1 MVEARSCEHRR
12 HWKPQAS
19 SLDGRSSTIPEL
31 SSPPANLNHPEAPHL
46 ASRPDLGPSRAQT
59 GRRGFP
65 KATPQGGQIGTPE
78 PPYEPSTE
86 PRGGGHAHAQ
96 CSARSL
102 ADRAARCRKLIP
114 AIESALAFG
123 WTPTSWSP
131 IFRVT
136 RAVSE
141 PPGSCLDGSRIYRP
155 RPHAPARPPS
165 RAVANAK
172 TNTRARSPSP
182 CPTAPKQQR
191 SAPDVAHRRDE
202 RRITPIH
209 TRRR

>member
-1 MVEARSCEHRR
+1 MAESGG
-12 HWKPQAS
+12 
-19 SLDGRSSTIPEL
+19 GRSTVMRARKTLEATGFITRRPQFHDSGAQQSTRYY
-31 SSPPANLNHPEAPHL
+31 LNHPQAPHL

-123 WTPTSWSP
+123 
-131 IFRVT
+131 
-136 RAVSE
+136 
-141 PPGSCLDGSRIYRP
+141 
-155 RPHAPARPPS
+155 
-165 RAVANAK
+165 
-172 TNTRARSPSP
+172 
-182 CPTAPKQQR
+182 
-191 SAPDVAHRRDE
+191 
-202 RRITPIH
+202 
-209 TRRR
+209 